1 MVIINIFSEW
11 LLLLSFLMDSLSERS
26 IHCWKWDIDVSIDI
40 ELLSISPLLSVS
52 ICLVYHHTP
61 IKQDVRK
68 ESLEDVVYQ
77 FEVVPSAPSLLR
89 FYWLRIWEYLL
100 HLIYIHSDDQVF
112 LLYFANMVNYIDFS
126 VVAQP
131 FILE

>member
-11 LLLLSFLMDSLSERS
+11 FLLLSFLMDSLSERS
-26 IHCWKWDIDVSIDI
+26 IHCWKWDIDVSIGI

-68 ESLEDVVYQ
+68 ESLEDVAYQ

-89 FYWLRIWEYLL
+89 FY
-100 HLIYIHSDDQVF
+100 
-112 LLYFANMVNYIDFS
+112 
-126 VVAQP
+126 
-131 FILE
+131 